1 MPTWSETPIYLAKCQ
16 NDVTAV
22 AASSIANY
30 TIFTPD
36 SSVGGAVT
44 AINVY
49 SKGAAG
55 AVTGRLEIVESATAY
70 ILWRGNVGGAQYS
83 NMNLLKAANIPF
95 IDDNEPML
103 RLEPGQTLRLA
114 VENSVNNALDVI
126 VAGGSFL
133 YPNP

>member
-1 MPTWSETPIYLAKCQ
+1 MATWSETPVYLSKCQ
-16 NDVTAV
+16 NDVTTV
-22 AASSIANY
+22 AASTIANY

-36 SSVGGAVT
+36 VDTGGAVT

-55 AVTGRLEIVESATAY
+55 AATGRLEIVESATAY
-70 ILWRGNVGGAQYS
+70 CLWRGSVGGAQYS

-114 VENSVNNALDVI
+114 IENSVNNAMDV
-126 VAGGSFL
+126 VVTGGTFK